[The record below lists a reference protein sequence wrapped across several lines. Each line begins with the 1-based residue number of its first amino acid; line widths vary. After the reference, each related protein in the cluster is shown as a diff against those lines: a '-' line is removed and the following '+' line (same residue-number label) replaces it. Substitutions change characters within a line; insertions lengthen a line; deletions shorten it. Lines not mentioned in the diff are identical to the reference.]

1 MTEAMLLSRQSII
14 LFALMC
20 ALVLAGLEYR
30 EISSRGKHEETT
42 GVTVVKDPV
51 NFATRAFDPA
61 NPPPDMPPLRNSEYA
76 ECDSQFLSGATVGG
90 ETRQTDATHAT
101 MTITHV
107 KVNLQLHIT
116 IWTPA
121 GATQLIADHE
131 DGHRHI
137 SEFYYQ
143 NADQVARRIA
153 ATYMDK
159 QVDISGTDLNAESNK
174 MLAQMATEITEEYNK
189 ELDPEPTQL
198 LYDEITDHGRNGIIA
213 SAAAEHA
220 IKNIGIETPTS
231 GKS

>member
-1 MTEAMLLSRQSII
+1 MLLSRRSIV
-14 LFALMC
+14 LFVLLG
-20 ALVLAGLEYR
+20 ALVLVGLAYR
-30 EISSRGKHEETT
+30 EISSRGKHEEAT
-42 GVTVVKDPV
+42 GVIVVKEPV
-51 NFATRAFDPA
+51 NFANRAFDPA
-61 NPPPDMPPLRNSEYA
+61 SPPADMPPLHNSEYA
-76 ECDSQFLSGATVGG
+76 ECDSQFLAGASVGR

-116 IWTPA
+116 IWIPS

-143 NADQVARRIA
+143 NADKIASQIA
-153 ATYMDK
+153 ATYMGK
-159 QVDISGTDLNAESNK
+159 QVEITGPDLNAESNK
-174 MLAQMATEITEEYNK
+174 LLAQMATEITDEYNK

-198 LYDEITDHGRNGIIA
+198 LYDEITNHGRNGIIA
-213 SAAAEHA
+213 SDAAEHA
-220 IKNIGIETPTS
+220 IKNIGVELSTP